1 MIRGVKSDRRAAPR
15 QADPAATARGLR
27 LTERIHASP
36 YYPAITHPVL
46 RRVLPGAAMS
56 ALGDGMSAVAIAWLA
71 LKLAP
76 PGSRGLW
83 VGAAVAAYSLPG
95 AAGAVV
101 LRRWLRNRGG
111 ARLVFV
117 NALLRALALGL
128 IGCFAIAGRLDLP
141 AYVALL
147 GASSLLSAWGVAGK
161 YTLISDLLPA
171 EHRIAGNTVFG
182 LADQLSLMIGP
193 ALAGVVTAVAGP
205 AVVIALDAASWV
217 VLAISYARIAP
228 LAARLAPSHPP
239 PPPTAAQNPSH
250 ATPTP
255 PQAGGWAVIRSSPV
269 LPGLLALSFVF
280 YLLYGPIEVA
290 LPVHVAT
297 DLHGSAALLGAFWAV
312 FGVGAVIGELT
323 APFLRRWR
331 VWPTMTWI
339 VIGWGLAIV
348 PLGLPAPLW
357 IGLAAFF
364 AGAVIW
370 GPWMSLSMA
379 VLQDASPPGA
389 LAQVIAA
396 RSSLLILASPLGTA
410 LGGPIVAALG
420 ARGTLLASG
429 TATIVLG
436 LITTAVLLIHRARHP
451 SNPAPDNATA
461 LPCRFTCV
469 FPPGFSNLRVSAL
482 ALGVAARRGA
492 SQSTGSGASRA
503 TARRWHR
510 ATLEANVAYGW
521 GHGIAGQVVAA

>member
-1 MIRGVKSDRRAAPR
+1 
-15 QADPAATARGLR
+15 
-27 LTERIHASP
+27 
-36 YYPAITHPVL
+36 
-46 RRVLPGAAMS
+46 MS

-95 AAGAVV
+95 AAGAVA

-128 IGCFAIAGRLDLP
+128 IGCLAIAGRLDLP

-147 GASSLLSAWGVAGK
+147 GVSSLLSAWGVAGK

-228 LAARLAPSHPP
+228 LAARLTAPLAPTSPAAPIPAPP
-239 PPPTAAQNPSH
+239 PD
-250 ATPTP
+250 
-255 PQAGGWAVIRSSPV
+255 GGWAVIRSSPV

-297 DLHGSAALLGAFWAV
+297 DLHGSAALLGTFWAV

-348 PLGLPAPLW
+348 PLGLPTPLW

-429 TATIVLG
+429 TATILLG

-451 SNPAPDNATA
+451 SNP
-461 LPCRFTCV
+461 R
-469 FPPGFSNLRVSAL
+469 
-482 ALGVAARRGA
+482 AR
-492 SQSTGSGASRA
+492 
-503 TARRWHR
+503 
-510 ATLEANVAYGW
+510 
-521 GHGIAGQVVAA
+521 

>member
-1 MIRGVKSDRRAAPR
+1 
-15 QADPAATARGLR
+15 
-27 LTERIHASP
+27 
-36 YYPAITHPVL
+36 VL
-46 RRVLPGAAMS
+46 RRVLPGAALS

-111 ARLVFV
+111 ARLVLV

-128 IGCFAIAGRLDLP
+128 IGCLAIAGRLDLP

-147 GASSLLSAWGVAGK
+147 GVSSVLSAWGVAGK
-161 YTLISDLLPA
+161 YTLIADLLPA
-171 EHRIAGNTVFG
+171 EHRIAGNSAFG

-205 AVVIALDAASWV
+205 AVVITLDAASWV

-228 LAARLAPSHPP
+228 LAARLASSPPLPLPPSVQPSPP
-239 PPPTAAQNPSH
+239 A
-250 ATPTP
+250 PTP
-255 PQAGGWAVIRSSPV
+255 PPVPVSGWAVIRSSPV

-297 DLHGSAALLGAFWAV
+297 DLHGSAALLGTFWAV

-348 PLGLPAPLW
+348 PLGLPTPLW
-357 IGLAAFF
+357 AGLAAFF

-436 LITTAVLLIHRARHP
+436 LITTAVLLIHRARHSSTP
-451 SNPAPDNATA
+451 PPDNATA
-461 LPCRFTCV
+461 LPCRAAPGSDLV
-469 FPPGFSNLRVSAL
+469 GAPARSKHSIPRPPSVL
-482 ALGVAARRGA
+482 
-492 SQSTGSGASRA
+492 
-503 TARRWHR
+503 
-510 ATLEANVAYGW
+510 
-521 GHGIAGQVVAA
+521 